1 MITLKVEGL
10 RHKYP
15 DGTKALNGVNIDVIK
30 GEFLAV
36 LGANGSGKTTL
47 LKHLNGLLK
56 PTSGSIILD
65 GKRLSEFKPNEVF
78 RKVGMVF
85 QDPNDQLLA
94 PTVEEDVAFGPA
106 NLNLKYEEIMNR
118 VMNALELVEMKKYT
132 KKTINSLS
140 YGQRKRTCIA
150 GILAMEPEV
159 LILDEPT
166 SGLDPDGVKSVM
178 KLLQD
183 LNRKRGI
190 TIIIATN
197 SVDLVPVYTTRV
209 VIMDKG
215 KIIKEGT
222 PESVFTD
229 SRMLEDVKLELPQIA
244 QLMEVLR
251 NKDKFPINELPLT
264 IEEARRELINLIK
277 PVTLTVN

>member
-1 MITLKVEGL
+1 MITLKIEGL
-10 RHKYP
+10 RYKYP
-15 DGTKALNGVNIDVIK
+15 DGTKALNGVNIDVLK
-30 GEFLAV
+30 GEFLAI

-56 PTSGSIILD
+56 PTFGSIILD
-65 GKRLSEFKPNEVF
+65 GKRLSEFKPSEVF

-118 VMNALELVEMKKYT
+118 VMNALELVEMKKYA
-132 KKTINSLS
+132 KKTINFLS
-140 YGQRKRTCIA
+140 YGQRKRICIA

-178 KLLQD
+178 KLLKD

>member
-56 PTSGSIILD
+56 PTFGSIILD

-118 VMNALELVEMKKYT
+118 VMNALELVEMKKYA
-132 KKTINSLS
+132 KKTINFLS
-140 YGQRKRTCIA
+140 YGQRKRICIA

-178 KLLQD
+178 KLLKD

>member
-1 MITLKVEGL
+1 
-10 RHKYP
+10 
-15 DGTKALNGVNIDVIK
+15 VIK

-56 PTSGSIILD
+56 PTFGSIILD

-150 GILAMEPEV
+150 GILAMEPEILV
-159 LILDEPT
+159 LDEPT

-178 KLLQD
+178 KLLKD

>member
-1 MITLKVEGL
+1 MIMLKVEGL
-10 RHKYP
+10 RYRYP
-15 DGTKALNGVNIDVIK
+15 DGTNALNGVNIDVVK
-30 GEFLAV
+30 GEFLAI

-56 PTSGSIILD
+56 PTVGSIILD
-65 GKRLSEFKPNEVF
+65 GKKLSELKPSEVF

-94 PTVEEDVAFGPA
+94 PSVEEDVAFGPA
-106 NLNLKYEEIMNR
+106 NLNLKYDEIMSR
-118 VMNALELVEMKKYT
+118 VMNALESVEMEKCA
-132 KKTINSLS
+132 KKTIYSLS
-140 YGQRKRTCIA
+140 YGQRKRICIA

-178 KLLQD
+178 KLLKD
-183 LNRKRGI
+183 LNEKRGI

-197 SVDLVPVYTTRV
+197 SVDLVSVYMARV
-209 VIMDKG
+209 IIMDKG
-215 KIIKEGT
+215 KIVKEGT
-222 PESVFTD
+222 PEEVFTD
-229 SRMLEDVKLELPQIA
+229 TKMLEDVKLELPQIA

-251 NKDKFPINELPLT
+251 NRDKLPINELPLT
-264 IEEARRELINLIK
+264 IEAARRELINLIN
-277 PVTLTVN
+277 PVILTVN

>member
-10 RHKYP
+10 RYKYP

-30 GEFLAV
+30 GEFLAI

-56 PTSGSIILD
+56 PTFGSIILD
-65 GKRLSEFKPNEVF
+65 GKRLSEFKPSEVF

-118 VMNALELVEMKKYT
+118 VMNALELVEMKEYA
-132 KKTINSLS
+132 KKTINFLS

-159 LILDEPT
+159 LVLDEPT

-178 KLLQD
+178 KLLKD
-183 LNRKRGI
+183 LNRKQGI

-251 NKDKFPINELPLT
+251 NKDKFPINELP
-264 IEEARRELINLIK
+264 
-277 PVTLTVN
+277 

>member
-1 MITLKVEGL
+1 MLKVEGL
-10 RHKYP
+10 RYKYP
-15 DGTKALNGVNIDVIK
+15 DGTNALNGVNINVAK
-30 GEFLAV
+30 GEFLAI

-56 PTSGSIILD
+56 PTVGSIILD
-65 GKRLSEFKPNEVF
+65 GKKLSEFKPSEVF

-94 PTVEEDVAFGPA
+94 PSVEEDVAFGPA
-106 NLNLKYEEIMNR
+106 NLNLKYDEIMSR
-118 VMNALELVEMKKYT
+118 VMNALESVEMEKCA
-132 KKTINSLS
+132 KKTIYSLS
-140 YGQRKRTCIA
+140 YGQRKRICIA

-159 LILDEPT
+159 LVLDEPT

-178 KLLQD
+178 KLLKD
-183 LNRKRGI
+183 LNERRGI
-190 TIIIATN
+190 TTIIATN
-197 SVDLVPVYTTRV
+197 SVDLVPVYMSRV

-215 KIIKEGT
+215 KVVREGT
-222 PESVFTD
+222 PEEVFTD
-229 SRMLEDVKLELPQIA
+229 TKMLEDVKLELPQIA

-251 NKDKFPINELPLT
+251 NRDKLPISELPLT
-264 IEEARRELINLIK
+264 IEEARRELINLIS

>member
-1 MITLKVEGL
+1 MIMLKVEGL
-10 RHKYP
+10 RYKYP
-15 DGTKALNGVNIDVIK
+15 DGTNALNGVNIDVAK
-30 GEFLAV
+30 GEFLAI

-56 PTSGSIILD
+56 PTVGSIILD
-65 GKRLSEFKPNEVF
+65 GKKLSELKPSEVF

-94 PTVEEDVAFGPA
+94 PSVEEDVAFGP
-106 NLNLKYEEIMNR
+106 LNLSLKYDEIMSR
-118 VMNALELVEMKKYT
+118 VMNALESVEMEKCA
-132 KKTINSLS
+132 KKTIYSLS
-140 YGQRKRTCIA
+140 YGQRKRICIA

-159 LILDEPT
+159 LVLDEPT

-178 KLLQD
+178 KLLKD
-183 LNRKRGI
+183 LNERRGI
-190 TIIIATN
+190 TTIIATN
-197 SVDLVPVYTTRV
+197 SVDLVPVYMSRV

-215 KIIKEGT
+215 KVVKEGT
-222 PESVFTD
+222 PEEVFTD
-229 SRMLEDVKLELPQIA
+229 TRMLEDVKLELPQIA

-251 NKDKFPINELPLT
+251 NRDKLPINELPLT
-264 IEEARRELINLIK
+264 IEEARRELINLIS